1 MLELVRWA
9 LIAVAVCVIVWL
21 VARTTR
27 RARELDRRIEEYHK
41 EQEEHPEVPY
51 AALAEMFAEQRN
63 DDSSTALN
71 RATAR
76 IEQWLRDRINRWRQ
90 RRARLRR

>member
-1 MLELVRWA
+1 MVELVRWA
-9 LIAVAVCVIVWL
+9 LIMVAVTVIVWL

-41 EQEEHPEVPY
+41 EQEERPESPY
-51 AALAEMFAEQRN
+51 AALAEMLAEEREN
-63 DDSSTALN
+63 NGSTALN

-76 IEQWLRDRINRWRQ
+76 FEQWLRDRISRWRQ
-90 RRARLRR
+90 R